1 MPTNRDNG
9 PTVYS
14 RGDGWD
20 AHMREVEKGRKSADV
35 LRATADESPL
45 AFDGTTAEKALQTTA
60 SVEDLDEKDEG
71 AQVSARASEG
81 KLEAAKGDGD
91 WAPAQTGAR
100 SEGSTYED
108 AKSTDKPASKTS
120 TTSKDD
126 TKK

>member
-9 PTVYS
+9 PTVYA

-20 AHMREVEKGRKSADV
+20 AHMREVEKGRQSADV

-60 SVEDLDEKDEG
+60 SVGDLDEKDEG

-91 WAPAQTGAR
+91 WTPPQTGAR
-100 SEGSTYED
+100 AQGATYED
-108 AKSTDKPASKTS
+108 AKPTDKSSSS